1 MKNLIIIF
9 VIILL
14 TSCSETSPQKDYSKY
29 KFGVTLYSEG
39 GYSKIY
45 CDSLQMTSVRSAYVW
60 VDGIKLIVQSQ
71 NRISVWSN

>member
-1 MKNLIIIF
+1 MKNFITILA
-9 VIILL
+9 IILFN
-14 TSCSETSPQKDYSKY
+14 SCGETSLKKDYSKY
-29 KFGVTLYSEG
+29 KFGVTLYSES